1 MPEQQLIKEL
11 LLELERALSV
21 LKKYQARSQ
30 KEIETDIGVLYA
42 VEHAFQLAIQN
53 MIDISMHILF
63 ELGETKVADYTTA
76 LIKLG
81 QYEIVPQEY
90 ATKISKMAGFRNV
103 IVHGYIQIDLNR
115 IYDNLQ
121 NNLED
126 FEYFIKYLLVYIK
139 KL

>member
-1 MPEQQLIKEL
+1 MPEQQLIKEH

-30 KEIETDIGVLYA
+30 KDIETDIGILYA

-76 LIKLG
+76 LQKLG
-81 QYEIVPQEY
+81 QYKIVPIDF
-90 ATKISKMAGFRNV
+90 ANKISKMAGFRNI
-103 IVHGYIQIDLNR
+103 IVHGYIQIDLNI
-115 IYDNLQ
+115 IYDFLQ

-126 FEYFIKYLLVYIK
+126 FEVFIKYLLTYCK
-139 KL
+139 TL